1 MQYLRISD
9 DGFGFLDDRV
19 HLILESDIQ
28 ITPEEYEKFIEMQSA
43 GKSFRLKEKTNSLS
57 SLFDL
62 IETFEQ
68 KQIKKELTIGDLKS
82 ELNMLQEKLLELEQK
97 IKTYEEE

>member
-28 ITPEEYEKFIEMQSA
+28 ITSEEYEKFFEMQSA
-43 GKSFRLKEKTNSLS
+43 GKSFRLKEKTNSSS

>member
-28 ITPEEYEKFIEMQSA
+28 ITPEEYEKFFEMQSA
-43 GKSFRLKEKTNSLS
+43 GESFRLREKMDSSS
-57 SLFDL
+57 SLFDF
-62 IETFEQ
+62 IETFEP
-68 KQIKKELTIGDLKS
+68 KQDEKELTIGDLKS